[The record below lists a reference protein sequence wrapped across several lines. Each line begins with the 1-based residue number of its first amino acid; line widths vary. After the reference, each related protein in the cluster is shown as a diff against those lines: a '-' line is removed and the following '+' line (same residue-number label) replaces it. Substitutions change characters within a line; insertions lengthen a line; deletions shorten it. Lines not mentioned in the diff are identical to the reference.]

1 MKILVVDDHQEG
13 RELLEK
19 MLKAKGYD
27 VVSAENG
34 ADALKKLQAEPCD
47 LIISDILMPIM
58 DGYQFCREVKG
69 DDNFKNIPFVF
80 YTAAYTERKDKELAL
95 SLGVDKFIPKPIAH
109 HEFLNIIQGLINDV
123 SKGTLKPKKIT
134 FGDKEHDLLRYS
146 ERLVEKY
153 ERKML
158 ALEQEIRER
167 KRAEETLRRDHDRL
181 RQAFE
186 CTVMAVAKAVEA
198 RDLYIAGHQ
207 RRVAKLACAI
217 AYEIGLHKE
226 RIEGIYLGAT
236 IHDIG
241 KIHLPAEILGK
252 PALLEDKEFD
262 LIKGHPEVGY
272 KILKDIEFPWPIA
285 EIAHQHHE
293 HLDGSGY
300 PQGLVGDAIILE
312 ARIVAVADVMEAM
325 SSHRPYRPGL
335 GIDAALAELEKHKG
349 QYYDPKIV
357 DACKHLIEEKK
368 FSFEKA

>member
-1 MKILVVDDHQEG
+1 MKILVVDDHEES

-19 MLKAKGYD
+19 MLRAKGYD
-27 VVSAENG
+27 VVAAENG
-34 ADALKKLQAEPCD
+34 ADALKKLQAGTCD

-69 DDNFKNIPFVF
+69 DENFRNIPFVF

-95 SLGVDKFIPKPIAH
+95 SLGVERFIPKPIDR

-123 SKGTLKPKKIT
+123 SKGTLKPKKVSL
-134 FGDKEHDLLRYS
+134 GDKEDDLLRYS

-153 ERKML
+153 ERKMA

-167 KRAEETLRRDHDRL
+167 KRAEEAITRDHERL

-186 CTVMAVAKAVEA
+186 GTIRAVAKAVEA

-217 AYEIGLHKE
+217 AHEIGLNTE
-226 RIEGIYLGAT
+226 QLEGINLGAT

-252 PALLEDKEFD
+252 PALLEDTEYE

-272 KILKDIEFPWPIA
+272 KILKDIDFPWPIA

-312 ARIVAVADVMEAM
+312 ARIVAVADVVEAM
-325 SSHRPYRPGL
+325 ACHRPYRPGL

-349 QYYDPKIV
+349 KYYDPKIV
-357 DACKHLIEEKK
+357 DACQHLLEEKK
-368 FSFEKA
+368 FSFETA